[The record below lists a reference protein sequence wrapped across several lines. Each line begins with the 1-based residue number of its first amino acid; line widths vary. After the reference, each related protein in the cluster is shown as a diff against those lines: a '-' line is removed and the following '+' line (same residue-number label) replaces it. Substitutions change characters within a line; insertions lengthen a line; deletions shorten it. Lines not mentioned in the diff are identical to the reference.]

1 MLDKLQQILVPSIH
15 AIYFMLVFQAALC
28 LLKIQF
34 PELSR
39 FCWLFKKCASTGN
52 RTLVYRVAGD
62 KSTTE
67 PSMLDKLQQILVL
80 LIHAIVF
87 TLVFQVALCVSWM
100 FKLSSSP
107 VFVDCSKMCIDRD
120 SNPGLSRGRR
130 QFYHWTID
138 AWQIATITG
147 SFHTCNLFHVGFP
160 SCSVFV
166 ESSIYRA
173 LPFLFIVQKMCID
186 RESNP
191 GLSRGRRQFY
201 HWTIDAWQ
209 IATITGSF
217 HTCNLFHVGFPGCSV
232 FVESSIYRALLFL
245 LIVQKMC
252 IDRQSGNRTLVY
264 RVAGDTSTTEPSMLD
279 KLQHLL
285 VLLIHAIVF
294 TLVYQVALC
303 VSWMFKLSSSP
314 VFVDCSKMCI
324 ARESNPGLSRGRR
337 QFYHWTI
344 DAWQIATNTGSFHTC
359 NLFHVGFPSCSVFV
373 EISIYRALPFL
384 FIVQKMCID
393 RESNPGL
400 SRGRRQFYHWTIDA
414 WQIATITGSFHTCNL
429 FHVGFPGCS
438 VFVESSIYR
447 ALLFLLIVQKM
458 CIDRQ
463 SGNRTLVYRVAG
475 DTSTTEPSMLDKLQQ
490 LLVPFIHAIVLTLV
504 FQVAL
509 CVSWMFKLSSSPV
522 FVDCSKMC
530 IVRESN
536 PGLSNGRRQFYH
548 WTIDAWQIATIT
560 GSFHTCNLFQV
571 GFPGCSVFVESSIY
585 RALLFLLI
593 VQKMCIDRQSG
604 NRTLVYRVAGD
615 TSTTEPSMLDKL
627 QHLLVLLI
635 HAIVFTLVYQVALC
649 VSWMF
654 KLSSSPVFVDCSKM
668 CIARESNPG
677 LSRGR
682 RQFYHWTI
690 DAWQIAT
697 NTGSFH
703 TCNLFHVGFPSC
715 SVFVEISI
723 YRALPFLFI
732 VQKMCIDRESNPGLS
747 RGRRQFYH
755 WTIDAWQIATITGSF
770 HTCNLFHVGFPG
782 CSVFVESSIYRA
794 LLFLLI
800 VQKMCIDRQ
809 SGNRTLVYRVAGD
822 TSTTEP
828 SMLDKLQQLLVP
840 FIHAIV
846 LTLVFQV
853 ALCVSWMFKL
863 SSSPVFVDCSKM
875 CIVRESNPGL
885 SNGRRQFYHWTID
898 AWQIAT
904 ITGSFHTCNLFHVG
918 FPSCSVF
925 VEDSISRALPILLIF
940 QKMCIDRESNPG
952 LSRGRRQFYHW
963 TIDAWQIATITGSF
977 HTCNLFHVG
986 FPSCSV
992 FVEDSIS
999 RDLPILLIVQK
1010 MCIDRQ

>member
-1 MLDKLQQILVPSIH
+1 MLTVQKCASTGNRTRVYRVAGDNSTTEPSMLDKLQQLLVPSIH
-15 AIYFMLVFQAALC
+15 AIYFKLVFQVALC
-28 LLKIQF
+28 LLKVQF
-34 PELSR
+34 IELSCFCWLFKKFASTGNR
-39 FCWLFKKCASTGN
+39 TLVYRVAGDKSTTEPSMLDKLQQLLVPFRHAIVFTLVFQVALCVSWMFKLTSSHVFVDCSKMCIDRESNPGLSRGRRQFYHWTIDAWQIATITGSFHTCNLFHVGFSSCSVFVESSIYRALPFLLIVQKMCIDRESNPGLSRGRRQFYHWTIDACQIATITGSFHTCNLFQVVFQVALCLLKVQFIELSCFCWLFKKCASTGN
-52 RTLVYRVAGD
+52 RTLVYRVTGD

-107 VFVDCSKMCIDRD
+107 VFVDCSKMCIDRE

-147 SFHTCNLFHVGFP
+147 SFHICNLFHVGFP

-324 ARESNPGLSRGRR
+324 VRESNPGLSRGRR

-344 DAWQIATNTGSFHTC
+344 DAWQIATSTGSFHTC

-384 FIVQKMCID
+384 FLVQKMCID

-414 WQIATITGSFHTCNL
+414 WQIATITGSFHTCNR

-536 PGLSNGRRQFYH
+536 PGLSH
-548 WTIDAWQIATIT
+548 
-560 GSFHTCNLFQV
+560 
-571 GFPGCSVFVESSIY
+571 
-585 RALLFLLI
+585 
-593 VQKMCIDRQSG
+593 
-604 NRTLVYRVAGD
+604 
-615 TSTTEPSMLDKL
+615 
-627 QHLLVLLI
+627 
-635 HAIVFTLVYQVALC
+635 
-649 VSWMF
+649 
-654 KLSSSPVFVDCSKM
+654 
-668 CIARESNPG
+668 
-677 LSRGR
+677 
-682 RQFYHWTI
+682 
-690 DAWQIAT
+690 
-697 NTGSFH
+697 
-703 TCNLFHVGFPSC
+703 
-715 SVFVEISI
+715 
-723 YRALPFLFI
+723 
-732 VQKMCIDRESNPGLS
+732 
-747 RGRRQFYH
+747 
-755 WTIDAWQIATITGSF
+755 
-770 HTCNLFHVGFPG
+770 
-782 CSVFVESSIYRA
+782 
-794 LLFLLI
+794 
-800 VQKMCIDRQ
+800 
-809 SGNRTLVYRVAGD
+809 
-822 TSTTEP
+822 
-828 SMLDKLQQLLVP
+828 
-840 FIHAIV
+840 
-846 LTLVFQV
+846 
-853 ALCVSWMFKL
+853 
-863 SSSPVFVDCSKM
+863 
-875 CIVRESNPGL
+875 
-885 SNGRRQFYHWTID
+885 GRRQFYHWTID

-925 VEDSISRALPILLIF
+925 VEDSISRALPILLI
-940 QKMCIDRESNPG
+940 
-952 LSRGRRQFYHW
+952 
-963 TIDAWQIATITGSF
+963 
-977 HTCNLFHVG
+977 
-986 FPSCSV
+986 
-992 FVEDSIS
+992 
-999 RDLPILLIVQK
+999 VQK